1 MAKPRRLEELE
12 IEVFDWGLELKHCM
26 TGIGCEV
33 CPETN
38 NQKCPAGKVSNSK
51 GPQSEQSLEHQSP
64 QLETIVTLEILSP
77 RVFRS
82 DLVPIE
88 IGLTRE

>member
-1 MAKPRRLEELE
+1 VAKPRRLEELE

-26 TGIGCEV
+26 TGIGCQV

-38 NQKCPAGKVSNSK
+38 NHRCPASKVSNSK

-64 QLETIVTLEILSP
+64 LLELHLTLEMLC
-77 RVFRS
+77 
-82 DLVPIE
+82 PIE
-88 IGLTRE
+88 FQSKPMTIQL